1 MKYLKVFTDFT
12 IDIESLSFEERG
24 RLFTA
29 MLEYAGNGSAP
40 PLPGNERYVW
50 GTAKKQI
57 DAQLKSY
64 ESKCESVDRARGHRN
79 QKKNSEI
86 NMKSREEQEQEQ
98 EQEQNKRKKR
108 ESSAFRAPSV
118 DEVRAY
124 CSERGNDVDAE
135 HFVAYYQSN
144 GWKVGRNPMKDWK
157 AAVRSWEKRDLE
169 RGEPKTTNQF
179 LQLLMEEG
187 GHL

>member
-79 QKKNSEI
+79 QKKISEI

-98 EQEQNKRKKR
+98 EQEQKKNSNKRKPLSRKR
-108 ESSAFRAPSV
+108 EFDQRSV
-118 DEVRAY
+118 TNDDFKDLFLDLNEQEQKYIDE
-124 CSERGNDVDAE
+124 G
-135 HFVAYYQSN
+135 
-144 GWKVGRNPMKDWK
+144 KI
-157 AAVRSWEKRDLE
+157 
-169 RGEPKTTNQF
+169 
-179 LQLLMEEG
+179 
-187 GHL
+187 